1 TDVYLAYSTD
11 GGNTFVN
18 KKISETPFV
27 PNPGVFFGDY
37 TNITVH
43 NNVVRP
49 IWTRLHNGQ
58 LSLWTDITPFEVL
71 QTEDFKPVVVSETLQ
86 YPNPASNISYVSFK
100 LHQDSNVSLYLYD
113 QQGRK
118 VFTVFENEQKGYGK
132 FIIPIDLDQI
142 NLEDGVYYSK
152 LSVNGSFE
160 TLRMLVIQK

>member
-1 TDVYLAYSTD
+1 M
-11 GGNTFVN
+11 
-18 KKISETPFV
+18 KHHFV

-71 QTEDFKPVVVSETLQ
+71 QTEDFKPAVVSETLQ

-118 VFTVFENEQKGYGK
+118 VFTVLKTSRKVTENSSYPS
-132 FIIPIDLDQI
+132 I
-142 NLEDGVYYSK
+142 
-152 LSVNGSFE
+152 
-160 TLRMLVIQK
+160 